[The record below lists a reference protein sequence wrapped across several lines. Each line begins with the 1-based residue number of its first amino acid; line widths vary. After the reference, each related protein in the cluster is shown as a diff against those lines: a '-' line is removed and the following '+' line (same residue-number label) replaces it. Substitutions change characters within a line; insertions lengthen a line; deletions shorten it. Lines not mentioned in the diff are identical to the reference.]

1 MEDLGKLLIGLG
13 AILLIIG
20 ALVWGLSRIPGLNL
34 GRLPGDIVIQG
45 EGFSCFF
52 PIVTSVILS
61 IVLTIAF
68 AIISRLNGK

>member
-20 ALVWGLSRIPGLNL
+20 GLVWAASRIPGLNL